1 MIIDRITLYNYRL
14 YKGNNTI
21 NFQINSSKN
30 LFLISGEN
38 GFGKTTF
45 LHSLIWCLYGKLV
58 SETETDIRKD
68 ISNAGY
74 LNYIKEGLNH
84 EAREELLKIQPS
96 LLERIKKV
104 GYTAETEWVKSHS
117 QYFVSIKFVDVVIP
131 SLPCSTIEITRL
143 YDAILEKESV
153 EILIDGVRNELT
165 LEIGP
170 EIFINDFILNKDIA
184 KFFFFDSEQIVS
196 LAENNSISNRRNLC
210 SAYNEVLGVRKY
222 EELKR
227 NIENIRLRLRK
238 KSSDIKLR
246 DNLFKLIDKRK
257 SVESAI
263 NEIKSNISL
272 LEAALIELQTSD
284 ENLQQQ
290 LAREGNNI
298 TTHEINRLKDIIAF
312 TRKKDEEL
320 KIKLRDFLEL
330 APFAIVG
337 ELFNETKQQIET
349 DVAIQ
354 EAIGHQESN
363 NDLINKIQVDFIKI
377 LNGANLPSSISMNL
391 QLEVQSRLSTYISE
405 SVEGEPLINLDKT
418 EYEEFV
424 SVYNIVTSTYKVEF
438 ERLYEDFKKNKQAL
452 ERNSRRLSNIQSKES
467 DEVIISLRDQKDK
480 IEKQITDVN
489 TKIKQKHEQLGVL
502 TQELATY
509 NKQISELTK
518 KICLN
523 DIDEQKDALAS
534 QLIKELNEFLIN
546 LKHEK
551 KYILEKRI
559 KEILNSLMHKEDFI
573 SNVEVVIEY
582 DTMDILLYDNNN
594 SIISK
599 DSLSKG
605 EQQLYASSIL
615 KALVEESGIKFP
627 VLIDSPLQK
636 FDKSHSVK
644 IITEFY
650 PSISEQVVLF
660 PLLHKELTT
669 EEYEIMRP
677 FVSETY
683 IIDNNT
689 TRSSFR
695 QVDVDRFLN

>member
-320 KIKLRDFLEL
+320 KVKLRDFLEL

-424 SVYNIVTSTYKVEF
+424 SVYNIVTSNYKVEF

-518 KICLN
+518 KISLN

>member
-320 KIKLRDFLEL
+320 KVKLRDFLEL

-518 KICLN
+518 KISLN

>member
-222 EELKR
+222 EALKR

-320 KIKLRDFLEL
+320 KVKLRDFLEL

-518 KICLN
+518 KISLN

>member
-320 KIKLRDFLEL
+320 KVKLRDFLEL

-363 NDLINKIQVDFIKI
+363 NDLINKIQFDFIKI

-518 KICLN
+518 KISLN